1 MICICIYYILICIYI
16 YNMYMYIVYIIYIYM
31 YIIYIYDMYIYLRL
45 PDYAFFCLFD
55 KFCLLASPGDFTR
68 PAAFLCVLMFG
79 SNFERWTTFFRS
91 PEC

>member
-1 MICICIYYILICIYI
+1 MICIYTYVFQTML
-16 YNMYMYIVYIIYIYM
+16 
-31 YIIYIYDMYIYLRL
+31 
-45 PDYAFFCLFD
+45 FFCLFD